1 MANLTSN
8 EYDNEPTCFKR
19 RSQIANYKTTNIYE
33 GALLCTEVQVIFTSD
48 FYIPVL

>member
-33 GALLCTEVQVIFTSD
+33 GAFFMHRGTSN
-48 FYIPVL
+48 FYK